1 MTKPY
6 AVILDVFKMG
16 ITDMSWGF
24 NGNVLLV
31 SSNDGSVVYIHFRPG
46 ALGNPISETEK
57 QFII

>member
-6 AVILDVFKMG
+6 AVILDLFKMG

-31 SSNDGSVVYIHFRPG
+31 SSNDGCLMYIHFKPG
-46 ALGNPISETEK
+46 SLGTPIVEYEK
-57 QFII
+57 